1 MRLGNRTYRVWEKC
15 IPPAN
20 DARCGWVKDPTG
32 FGKNASP
39 LLARFPNL
47 ATLERVNLIVGFTIK
62 DKGNQVIGETT
73 TQIQNVTRNII
84 GESAQMQAVF
94 RSVNLVAP
102 TEATVLITGE
112 TGVGKEVIAQA
123 IHDKSRRKNEAF
135 KVINCGTF
143 SPELIQSELFGHEEG
158 AFTTA
163 IRKHRGIFE
172 QANGGTLFLD
182 EVSEMPPEAQVKF
195 LRVLEQQEFSPVGG
209 EEIIEVDVRV
219 VAATNVNLKTAV
231 NRRIFREDLY
241 YRLNLFR
248 IQIPPLR
255 NRRSDIAPLAF
266 DFVSRFSKNYN
277 KFITGITAE
286 AVKYLQKINWYGNVR
301 ELRNVIETALIF
313 AEGEELKKEDVETAV
328 ENLKE
333 PDENSEPHA
342 AVLRDAR
349 TVEVASSQEP
359 NGDPHI
365 TPEDAMDR
373 LSELI
378 RNGTMSEIT
387 AYITLM
393 RYETEIPYYSKR
405 DIAKRLQISVPTLDK
420 YRALA
425 MEKS

>member
-1 MRLGNRTYRVWEKC
+1 MN
-15 IPPAN
+15 
-20 DARCGWVKDPTG
+20 
-32 FGKNASP
+32 
-39 LLARFPNL
+39 
-47 ATLERVNLIVGFTIK
+47 
-62 DKGNQVIGETT
+62 GETA

-84 GESAQMQAVF
+84 GESVQMQSIF

-123 IHDKSRRKNEAF
+123 IHDNSPRKNQPF
-135 KVINCGTF
+135 KVINCGAF
-143 SPELIQSELFGHEEG
+143 SPELIQSELFGHEAG

-182 EVSEMPPEAQVKF
+182 EVSEMSPEAQVKF

-209 EEIIEVDVRV
+209 EEVVEVNVRV
-219 VAATNVNLKTAV
+219 VAATNKNLKTAV

-266 DFVSRFSKNYN
+266 DFVSRLSENYN
-277 KFITGITAE
+277 KSIAGIAPE
-286 AVKYLQKINWYGNVR
+286 AVKYLQTINWYGNVR

-313 AEGEELKKEDVETAV
+313 AEGEELEREDIEIAIK
-328 ENLKE
+328 NLNE
-333 PDENSEPHA
+333 PDEHSDTHSKA
-342 AVLRDAR
+342 FRDSFAD
-349 TVEVASSQEP
+349 EVDPSQEP

-365 TPEDAMDR
+365 TPEDIRGR
-373 LSELI
+373 LLELLET
-378 RNGTMSEIT
+378 GTMSEIT
-387 AYITLM
+387 SYISLM
-393 RYETEIPYYSKR
+393 RYEAEIPHYSKR

-425 MEKS
+425 EENT

>member
-1 MRLGNRTYRVWEKC
+1 MN
-15 IPPAN
+15 
-20 DARCGWVKDPTG
+20 
-32 FGKNASP
+32 GKTA
-39 LLARFPNL
+39 
-47 ATLERVNLIVGFTIK
+47 
-62 DKGNQVIGETT
+62 
-73 TQIQNVTRNII
+73 TQIQNVTRNVI

-123 IHDKSRRKNEAF
+123 IHDNSSRKDAPF
-135 KVINCGTF
+135 KVINCGAF
-143 SPELIQSELFGHEEG
+143 SPELIQSELFGHEAG

-182 EVSEMPPEAQVKF
+182 EVSEMSPEVQVKF

-209 EEIIEVDVRV
+209 EEIIKVNVRV

-231 NRRIFREDLY
+231 NRKIFREDLY

-255 NRRSDIAPLAF
+255 NRRSDIAPLAH
-266 DFVSRFSKNYN
+266 DFVSQLSEDYDKLV
-277 KFITGITAE
+277 TGITSE

-313 AEGEELKKEDVETAV
+313 AEGEELKKEDVEMAV
-328 ENLKE
+328 ENLNE
-333 PDENSEPHA
+333 PDEHSDTHA
-342 AVLRDAR
+342 EVFRDSFSD
-349 TVEVASSQEP
+349 EVDPAQAQEP

-365 TPEDAMDR
+365 TPEDISGR
-373 LSELI
+373 LLELVQT
-378 RNGTMSEIT
+378 GTMSEIT
-387 AYITLM
+387 SYITLM
-393 RYETEIPYYSKR
+393 RYETEIPHHSKQ

-425 MEKS
+425 EEDT